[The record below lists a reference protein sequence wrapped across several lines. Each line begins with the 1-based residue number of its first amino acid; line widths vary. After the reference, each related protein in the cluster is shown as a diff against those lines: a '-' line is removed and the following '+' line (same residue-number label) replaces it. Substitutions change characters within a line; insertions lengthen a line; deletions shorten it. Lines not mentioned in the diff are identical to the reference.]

1 MSHPGRFIT
10 LEGGEAA
17 GKSTQIA
24 RLAERLRRQGRS
36 VLELREPGGT
46 PLGEK
51 IRHLLKHDPDGR
63 GMSAETELL
72 LMNASRAELVRQRIL
87 PALQSGQ
94 IVLCDRFYD
103 STVAYQGFGRGLDRA
118 AVQSVIQLAVGGLQP
133 DRTLWLDVA
142 PEIARTRL
150 AGRKAAQATSEPS
163 DRFDEEQEAL
173 GHSGEEGFLLFVE
186 AIGWLCTSLS
196 CLASGQTGSG
206 DFRGYIQPERSIRS
220 QSSHGQLNHRLDG
233 RQIQSAS
240 VPLIGHG

>member
-1 MSHPGRFIT
+1 MSLPGRFIT

-17 GKSTQIA
+17 GKSTQIT
-24 RLAERLRRQGRS
+24 RLAERLRRQGRT

-103 STVAYQGFGRGLDRA
+103 STVAYQGYGRGLDLA
-118 AVQSVIQLAVGGLQP
+118 AVQSVIQLAVGGLRP

-163 DRFDEEQEAL
+163 DRFDDEQEAFFARVTQGFREAFHAEPDRWRHVDAGGSL
-173 GHSGEEGFLLFVE
+173 ECVEEAVWSAVSDLFQE
-186 AIGWLCTSLS
+186 T
-196 CLASGQTGSG
+196 
-206 DFRGYIQPERSIRS
+206 
-220 QSSHGQLNHRLDG
+220 
-233 RQIQSAS
+233 AS
-240 VPLIGHG
+240 VG

>member
-1 MSHPGRFIT
+1 VSHPGRFIT

-87 PALQSGQ
+87 PALQLGQ

-163 DRFDEEQEAL
+163 DRFDEEQEAFFARVAQGFREAFQAEPDRWRHVDAGGSL
-173 GHSGEEGFLLFVE
+173 ECVEEAVWSAVSDLF
-186 AIGWLCTSLS
+186 
-196 CLASGQTGSG
+196 
-206 DFRGYIQPERSIRS
+206 
-220 QSSHGQLNHRLDG
+220 
-233 RQIQSAS
+233 
-240 VPLIGHG
+240 